1 MMKGGDPVIS
11 QSLMGQTR
19 NQGHALE
26 GVWLIFLKKGTELN
40 MWDFILT
47 YWLEVLF
54 GILSAILI
62 GWVKNLQNKL
72 KKKQAEQDALNS
84 GMIAILHDRLFE
96 ICTKYLSLGYIPVD
110 ESEEILDNA
119 KMIYDAYHGIG
130 GNGTGTAIYE
140 KFENLKIRS

>member
-1 MMKGGDPVIS
+1 
-11 QSLMGQTR
+11 
-19 NQGHALE
+19 
-26 GVWLIFLKKGTELN
+26 
-40 MWDFILT
+40 MWNFIVT

-72 KKKQAEQDALNS
+72 KQKQSEQDALKS
-84 GMIAILHDRLFE
+84 GMIAILHDRLFG

-110 ESEEILDNA
+110 ESEEVLDNA

-140 KFENLKIRS
+140 KFEKLKIKS